1 MATQFYL
8 IPSWFFG
15 FGFALEV
22 LFGIITLSVALYSF
36 KVYRLCMQRECKLFG
51 WSFLA
56 LAFSYFS
63 WAFVSWYVPAR
74 LSAREGVISLTG
86 FTTLVT
92 LGVYAH
98 VLLFLLG
105 LVTLTYLTLGIKS
118 QRTYTLLVSVVL
130 IVLIFSSHK
139 IIAFYFVSSLLLFY
153 ILIYYGLQYWHGRHN
168 FLVVI
173 AFVFLFFGTLDFT
186 LSAINDIHYVVGHML
201 YLVGYLFIL
210 ANFILMARPL
220 RKRKRW
226 KKH

>member
-1 MATQFYL
+1 
-8 IPSWFFG
+8 
-15 FGFALEV
+15 
-22 LFGIITLSVALYSF
+22 
-36 KVYRLCMQRECKLFG
+36 MQRECKLFG

-153 ILIYYGLQYWHGRHN
+153 ILIYYGSQYWHGRHN